1 MPQIDDLSRSLT
13 ALDENSTLIAVI
25 EMSQASWLVAGIV
38 PGVVH
43 HPLKQLE
50 ADETALLKLLH
61 RWRAEAGKAGRTI
74 ARMTVAFEAGRPF
87 DKLRRLLA
95 GPPRVKPVG

>member
-1 MPQIDDLSRSLT
+1 
-13 ALDENSTLIAVI
+13 
-25 EMSQASWLVAGIV
+25 MSQSSWLVAGIV
-38 PGVVH
+38 PGVAR
-43 HPLKQLE
+43 HPPKKLE

-61 RWRAEAGKAGRTI
+61 RWRAEAGKTGRTI
-74 ARMTVAFEAGRPF
+74 TRVTVAFEAGRPF